1 MEKNILIVED
11 DRMLLEAM
19 RFKLENDGYRVQK
32 AQDGWEALRVVE
44 HSKIDL
50 IISDLMMPNISG
62 LSLLSILH
70 EFNFDKIPVIVI
82 SSLDK
87 ANVIMSAMEMSAA
100 DFMVKPIDFNEL
112 GQKISLLLNKQ

>member
-1 MEKNILIVED
+1 MDKNILIVED
-11 DRMLLEAM
+11 DKTLLEAM
-19 RFKLENDGYRVQK
+19 KFKLENEGYHIEK

-44 HSKIDL
+44 RNRIDL

-87 ANVIMSAMEMSAA
+87 ANVIMSAMEMSAT

-112 GQKISLLLNKQ
+112 SQKIMLLLNK